1 MEPGGTGNIVSL
13 DNRNMTM
20 KIQSQYREG
29 DTYDVSMHRCDCH
42 DFERRKLPCKHM
54 YRLAL
59 ELGVVSPHWDLS
71 GLPSEWKTVIDS
83 LSDNQKKSLYRFLWN
98 NGNTSR
104 YFHANPQK
112 AFVKCNIVEEEPLQD
127 TLNRDYTKSDL
138 ANLLPGDSPV
148 KKEKKADIVEHIV
161 QNEEKIAR
169 TLAKKHRKV
178 KYSDSFAPYHHYA
191 RRYLGEMYG

>member
-1 MEPGGTGNIVSL
+1 M
-13 DNRNMTM
+13 
-20 KIQSQYREG
+20 QAY
-29 DTYDVSMHRCDCH
+29 
-42 DFERRKLPCKHM
+42 
-54 YRLAL
+54 AL

-138 ANLLPGDSPV
+138 A
-148 KKEKKADIVEHIV
+148 KRKE
-161 QNEEKIAR
+161 
-169 TLAKKHRKV
+169 
-178 KYSDSFAPYHHYA
+178 S
-191 RRYLGEMYG
+191 